1 MANLISNWIN
11 QILSKITE
19 SIRDSGDDINEVIE
33 ELELLDDFDT
43 DSVNSMMHNLKSS
56 LENITTLKGKA
67 VIARDDIVQQI
78 IPNGWDYWKE
88 SDPDDVLKVT
98 SNPKGNDSIR
108 YESLEL
114 SIFESEG
121 VRVISSDIEKL
132 NWSVFEINLDSS
144 SSIYIGAIP
153 AWQLDLC
160 GTVPALEKK
169 LTHFE
174 VSRRVRNPNRKKNHW
189 QRQLNKSN
197 QNSISAFMDKGDSF
211 FANPVIIHMSSNEHI
226 AVTKN
231 QNSDEVK
238 IDVDLGFITN
248 DAFENTSFDVKGQD
262 NRPFTIIDGQH
273 RIRGSANSISNS
285 HRNILVV
292 ILPSELDGNTAG
304 RLFAEINTLSRPLND
319 KHRMFL
325 AHRFSVSSPDPKFN
339 FGPWTVDDLTS
350 HRARANRMSYELAS
364 YLMLSANP
372 LVDSKIKLLEQNV
385 QQQQIIDIEKWV
397 EFSYDWFLNNPY
409 NVSSPHTHEWEE
421 LVEEVDHY
429 FEAWYDILGEAW
441 ENNKVDNCLF
451 KSKTQFRVLL
461 TRFPQIF
468 QKARNLQP
476 EGIISEDIFKQVIDP
491 LVNVPFAHQKI
502 LEQFSSTLPDQAWKL
517 LDAWV
522 ADAIEAGN
530 KHSRDEILDE
540 SIKGTPGAGIL
551 SLPIESENWHVEIV
565 GDEGLDPSDG
575 DTRYLTV
582 QRPTNCGYTCKPEII
597 HKGNKIN
604 CKVTV
609 KSKKVLIEENIPIR
623 NRNPLPE
630 LDDDVILRITWS
642 TIAGDV
648 TKDVQIR

>member
-1 MANLISNWIN
+1 MN
-11 QILSKITE
+11 
-19 SIRDSGDDINEVIE
+19 
-33 ELELLDDFDT
+33 
-43 DSVNSMMHNLKSS
+43 
-56 LENITTLKGKA
+56 
-67 VIARDDIVQQI
+67 
-78 IPNGWDYWKE
+78 Y
-88 SDPDDVLKVT
+88 
-98 SNPKGNDSIR
+98 
-108 YESLEL
+108 
-114 SIFESEG
+114 
-121 VRVISSDIEKL
+121 
-132 NWSVFEINLDSS
+132 
-144 SSIYIGAIP
+144 
-153 AWQLDLC
+153 
-160 GTVPALEKK
+160 
-169 LTHFE
+169 
-174 VSRRVRNPNRKKNHW
+174 
-189 QRQLNKSN
+189 
-197 QNSISAFMDKGDSF
+197 
-211 FANPVIIHMSSNEHI
+211 
-226 AVTKN
+226 
-231 QNSDEVK
+231 
-238 IDVDLGFITN
+238 
-248 DAFENTSFDVKGQD
+248 
-262 NRPFTIIDGQH
+262 
-273 RIRGSANSISNS
+273 
-285 HRNILVV
+285 
-292 ILPSELDGNTAG
+292 
-304 RLFAEINTLSRPLND
+304 
-319 KHRMFL
+319 
-325 AHRFSVSSPDPKFN
+325 
-339 FGPWTVDDLTS
+339 
-350 HRARANRMSYELAS
+350 
-364 YLMLSANP
+364 
-372 LVDSKIKLLEQNV
+372 
-385 QQQQIIDIEKWV
+385 
-397 EFSYDWFLNNPY
+397 PY